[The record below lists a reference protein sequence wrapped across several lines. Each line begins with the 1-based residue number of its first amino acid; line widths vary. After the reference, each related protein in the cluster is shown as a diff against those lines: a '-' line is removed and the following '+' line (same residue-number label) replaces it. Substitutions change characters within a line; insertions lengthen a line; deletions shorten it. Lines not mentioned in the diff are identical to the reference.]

1 MYIKEMKKTL
11 KEIIHDNE
19 YKEILKG
26 TYLNNVIITEKLLME
41 KYNVSKAPVRD
52 ALIQL
57 CSEDMLISIPRCG
70 YKIKDISNFELQ
82 DTLQLRIVVELG
94 AFELYK
100 NKLKKEEFDIL
111 KEHVKT
117 DQQLA
122 KDKEVYEHW
131 FHNMDFHLV
140 LAKFCKNDL
149 MVKVIKETL
158 NKCSRYAYQYFQ
170 NSWTDHKLTDASNHK
185 EFIKLME
192 NGEFKKA
199 KECLS
204 NDIMEF
210 NNIFYRN

>member
-1 MYIKEMKKTL
+1 MYKKEMKKTL
-11 KEIIHDNE
+11 KENIHDSE

-26 TYLNNVIITEKLLME
+26 TYLNSFIITEKLLME

-82 DTLQLRIVVELG
+82 DTLQLRVVVELG
-94 AFELYK
+94 AFDIYK
-100 NKLKKEEFDIL
+100 NKLTKEDFDIL
-111 KEHVKT
+111 EEHVKT
-117 DQQLA
+117 DQKLA

-140 LAKFCKNDL
+140 LARFSNNNL
-149 MVKVIKETL
+149 MVKVIEETL

-170 NSWTDHKLTDASNHK
+170 TSWTDQKLTDASSHE
-185 EFIKLME
+185 EFINLMKD
-192 NGEFKKA
+192 GEFEKA
-199 KECLS
+199 RKCLS
-204 NDIMEF
+204 SDIMEF